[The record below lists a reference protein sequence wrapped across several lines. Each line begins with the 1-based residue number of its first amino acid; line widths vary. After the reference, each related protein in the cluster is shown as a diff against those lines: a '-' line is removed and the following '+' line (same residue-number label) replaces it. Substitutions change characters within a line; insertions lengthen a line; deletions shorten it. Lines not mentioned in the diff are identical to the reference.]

1 LSKDRSSFCRRDEKK
16 QCFDKFSTNGV
27 FERWRLAQ

>member
-16 QCFDKFSTNGV
+16 QCFGKLSTTGV
-27 FERWRLAQ
+27 FKRWRIAQ